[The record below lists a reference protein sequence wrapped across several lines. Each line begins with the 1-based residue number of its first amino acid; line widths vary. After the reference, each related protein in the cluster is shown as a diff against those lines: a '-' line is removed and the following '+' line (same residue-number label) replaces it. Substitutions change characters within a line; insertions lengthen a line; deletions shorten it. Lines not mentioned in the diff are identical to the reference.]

1 MKTGR
6 KLFNHCFQMVK
17 TRFMNKLITRQILEK
32 LSKIL
37 NVNQKMELKI
47 QFVRLINKH
56 GKLHTTRDAM
66 LLTQLFIDR

>member
-1 MKTGR
+1 MKTDR
-6 KLFNHCFQMVK
+6 KLFNNCFQMVK
-17 TRFMNKLITRQILEK
+17 TRFMNELITRQILEK

-56 GKLHTTRDAM
+56 GKLHTARDAM
-66 LLTQLFIDR
+66 LLTQLFINR